1 MTNSHEWSGNEDFSL
16 NNTSSSDAHSPNP
29 NPHLTM
35 LKINKGK
42 DIPGKYHRRTTS
54 GKEYYTLTGRNQ
66 QQSRHFSKYYYQQV
80 GTFLT
85 QYKIRENYKFLQMI
99 SVPPLDPAVPK
110 PEGGVSV
117 PACGE
122 PLVVPQSFPQ
132 SIEAAIHKFA
142 NASSK
147 AVCISVLD
155 QNGKPQNTAL
165 TYVKLLSKAQKIAY
179 HLLNKLVLSDSQSNG
194 GEMAL
199 KMGDRVALVF
209 PNSDPI
215 GFTVSFCACLMA
227 GLVAIPID
235 VPLARRD
242 AGSQN
247 LGFLLGQVG
256 ASCVLTSEMCYKA
269 FPKNPNNEMI
279 EFKGWPRVPWIVV
292 ENLNKQPAKD
302 WAPPNRIAPE
312 SIAYIEVSVAIQQEK
327 QI

>member
-1 MTNSHEWSGNEDFSL
+1 MISNSNEWSELRFTNYNDDEDDDDVDADHSL
-16 NNTSSSDAHSPNP
+16 EPPYDYDTNTNV
-29 NPHLTM
+29 NLTISR
-35 LKINKGK
+35 INKGK
-42 DIPGKYHRRTTS
+42 SIPGKYRR
-54 GKEYYTLTGRNQ
+54 KEYYTLAGRNQ
-66 QQSRHFSKYYYQQV
+66 QQSRQFSKFYYQQV

-110 PEGGVSV
+110 PEGGASV

-122 PLVVPQSFPQ
+122 PLVVPSSFPQ

-147 AVCISVLD
+147 ATCISVLD
-155 QNGKPQNTAL
+155 QNGKQLNTSL
-165 TYVKLLSKAQKIAY
+165 TYVKLLSKAQKVAY
-179 HLLNKLVLSDSQSNG
+179 HLLNKLVLNDLSANG
-194 GEMAL
+194 SESVSSL
-199 KMGDRVALVF
+199 KLGDRVALVF

-215 GFTVSFCACLMA
+215 GFTVSFCACLIA

-279 EFKGWPRVPWIVV
+279 EFKGKPK
-292 ENLNKQPAKD
+292 NKLFK
-302 WAPPNRIAPE
+302 
-312 SIAYIEVSVAIQQEK
+312 
-327 QI
+327 